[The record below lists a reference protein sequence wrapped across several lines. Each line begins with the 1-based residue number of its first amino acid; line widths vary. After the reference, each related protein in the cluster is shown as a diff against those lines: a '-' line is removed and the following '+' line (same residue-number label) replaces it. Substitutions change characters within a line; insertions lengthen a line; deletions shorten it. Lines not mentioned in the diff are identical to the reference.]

1 MYYKDCPNLSKLMIE
16 NNFCVCNGYI
26 LSIHIYIYILSYIE
40 YFVSY
45 LKDFYLCK
53 FKFYLLNQ

>member
-1 MYYKDCPNLSKLMIE
+1 MYYKDCSNLSKLMIE
-16 NNFCVCNGYI
+16 NNFYVCNGYI
-26 LSIHIYIYILSYIE
+26 LSIYIYILSYIE